1 MAGVA
6 ISAFHTDHGLAF
18 AALLAVAVFEFIHC
32 DEMLVHVRDRLP
44 YLITLAGS
52 P

>member
-6 ISAFHTDHGLAF
+6 ISALDANHGLAF

-32 DEMLVHVRDRLP
+32 YEMLMHVRDRLP
-44 YLITLAGS
+44 YLITLAGRK
-52 P
+52 